1 MLREEFLD
9 EANDPAAV
17 GRMLDTLLALHPE
30 MLHEAQRSALAK
42 HARIIPAEP
51 LPLSWDS
58 DEALGVSS
66 RNVYGIMPADLNS
79 WEQNF
84 AQVMDHDTSGT
95 VNWWHRNQPHKPW
108 AVNVL
113 LPDGRGFFPDFLV
126 GVNGRKTEDHV
137 LLAEPKFHFERALE
151 APKADVAH
159 GSYGKVLV
167 LHRDGN
173 AEWRVVLLEGK
184 DQRPVLGDKMRVA
197 DLAGWGL

>member
-1 MLREEFLD
+1 MSDDNTVTEED
-9 EANDPAAV
+9 C
-17 GRMLDTLLALHPE
+17 
-30 MLHEAQRSALAK
+30 AQRFMISTRNLF
-42 HARIIPAEP
+42 
-51 LPLSWDS
+51 
-58 DEALGVSS
+58 EAIRSKIRVERRTLEVFSGQLQLV
-66 RNVYGIMPADLNS
+66 
-79 WEQNF
+79 
-84 AQVMDHDTSGT
+84 DHDTSGT

-173 AEWRVVLLEGK
+173 AEWRVVRLEGK

-197 DLAGWGL
+197 DMAGWGL